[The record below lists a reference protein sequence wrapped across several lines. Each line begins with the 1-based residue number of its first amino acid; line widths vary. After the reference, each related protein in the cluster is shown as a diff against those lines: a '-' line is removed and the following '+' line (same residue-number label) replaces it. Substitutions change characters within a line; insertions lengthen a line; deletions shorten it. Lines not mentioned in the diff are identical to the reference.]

1 MGETIVR
8 LPRTLCGCT
17 LGQTTNNDLWGKD
30 SKIPQ
35 SENIPSL
42 LAVSDHTIVYKGDFL
57 VEGNHFAILSLSF
70 YKDTLYRLEFHE
82 IELNSEQWD
91 VNQIFVKNLR
101 LKYKDIADYLSNSND
116 VDGLVSVTKSDE
128 KTHLIAHGAKH
139 ELNYK
144 IEDARLAEEEWNN
157 ELQSVFGNIKS
168 GPNYDE
174 KNKVTSIAGV
184 RFGETRTN
192 TINAFKQRGTFI
204 KNESNITYFSN
215 VSFGGST
222 YSIAKF
228 YFEYDKRRYENVLAA
243 AKFEKNFYE
252 WRREEAVMMYEA
264 VTSSFSS
271 KYTNGTII
279 KDEEDEKMMVFGM
292 LSDDYAD
299 GKIPPIIVSLDL
311 GISRGGDKFYYVSV
325 SYFEQR
331 MSSVDSDDL

>member
-1 MGETIVR
+1 MGETIVQ
-8 LPRTLCGCT
+8 LPRTMCGCT
-17 LGQTTNNDLWGKD
+17 LGQTTNNDLFSKD

-35 SENIPSL
+35 SENIPFL

-116 VDGLVSVTKSDE
+116 VDGFVSVTKSDE

-139 ELNYK
+139 ELIYK

-174 KNKVTSIAGV
+174 KNKDMLASIPCTVLCIRGNHEMRPTNPEIAEKYGLVTCMDGV
-184 RFGETRTN
+184 PIGFVTWDPRKRL
-192 TINAFKQRGTFI
+192 
-204 KNESNITYFSN
+204 
-215 VSFGGST
+215 
-222 YSIAKF
+222 
-228 YFEYDKRRYENVLAA
+228 EYVEIGHNGIR
-243 AKFEKNFYE
+243 EKT
-252 WRREEAVMMYEA
+252 MH
-264 VTSSFSS
+264 
-271 KYTNGTII
+271 
-279 KDEEDEKMMVFGM
+279 
-292 LSDDYAD
+292 
-299 GKIPPIIVSLDL
+299 
-311 GISRGGDKFYYVSV
+311 
-325 SYFEQR
+325 
-331 MSSVDSDDL
+331 